1 VRYRMLLLVPVLA
14 AGVCHAQSETAVYP
28 CHRPS
33 TAPVIDGDVANDAAW
48 ASIPTV
54 TGFRVLGADYAFS
67 KQTTARMCWDEEA
80 FYVGV
85 EAEEPDAAQLKPTA
99 RDGGWTWG
107 EDSVEVFLQPV
118 GQVYQIGV
126 TAGGAKGSGAGN
138 PDVSLC
144 QAAAQIGNDNYSL
157 ELRVPYAVL
166 GTKAPTSGDNWRG
179 SVCRNIFI
187 TTSGGDQFTTWAPL
201 QNAFLEP
208 RNYCDI
214 RFDDSTPTTEQALGI
229 SQQLSSEYR
238 GQLQTRLQAAVDRM
252 SQYVADLREA
262 AKDRRFARPAHGL
275 LRQWRHLERTARR
288 GEQASTQE
296 MRKGLVGVE
305 AMVQRAYE
313 IKYEYLLARLI
324 EE

>member
-1 VRYRMLLLVPVLA
+1 VRYLTLLLVPVLV
-14 AGVCHAQSETAVYP
+14 AGLCHAQTETAVYP

-33 TAPVIDGDVANDAAW
+33 TAPVIDGDVAGDAAW

-67 KQTTARMCWDEEA
+67 KQTTARMCWDDEA

-85 EAEEPDAAQLKPTA
+85 EAEEPDAVELKPTA
-99 RDGGWTWG
+99 KDGGWTWG

-126 TAGGAKGSGAGN
+126 TAGGAKGSGAGS
-138 PDVSLC
+138 PDISLC
-144 QAAAQIGNDNYSL
+144 RAAAQIGKDSYSL
-157 ELRVPYAVL
+157 ELRVPYTVL
-166 GTKAPTSGDNWRG
+166 GTKAPTSGDKWRG

-187 TTSGGDQFTTWAPL
+187 TTSGGDKFTTWAPL

-208 RNYCDI
+208 GNYNEI
-214 RFDDSTPTTEQALGI
+214 QLLGSTLTQDQALGI
-229 SQQLSSEYR
+229 SQQLSAEYR
-238 GQLQTRLQAAVDRM
+238 ARLHARLQTAVDRM
-252 SQYVADLREA
+252 SEYVTDLREA
-262 AKDRRFARPAHGL
+262 AKDRRFARPAHDL
-275 LRQWRHLERTARR
+275 LRQWRRLERTAKR

-313 IKYEYLLARLI
+313 IKYEYLLAKLV